1 MSHKQPLQR
10 KSFLDKIAD
19 DVMNNFCFLCKSP
32 EEILGK
38 LTPPLPHGTSSKYS
52 LYELEPQMKQWKK
65 AKAVLS
71 EREAFKLIQNRF
83 VNVHGGQGSNVSTR
97 KSSLSFQRKLP
108 ISLQRYLKGQQKI

>member
-38 LTPPLPHGTSSKYS
+38 VAPPLPHGTSSKYS
-52 LYELEPQMKQWKK
+52 LYELEPQMKQLKTPK
-65 AKAVLS
+65 ALEEEDQQFNYGTLLLRS
-71 EREAFKLIQNRF
+71 GLLRHDSCLC
-83 VNVHGGQGSNVSTR
+83 
-97 KSSLSFQRKLP
+97 
-108 ISLQRYLKGQQKI
+108 LKGWEWANDLCTVEK